1 MDQAAAT
8 KTRLQVPL
16 VTVHSNSAA
25 ASDGSSWAIAST
37 TNTSYGQW
45 AINGSKQFILFRKN
59 QAAFDAILDWQF
71 EVMLS
76 NSVSGSAYAALF
88 KSDGTQIEASETVHT
103 GSTPTLYSTTI
114 ANNNPDFTDQ
124 SEFELRWRS
133 GSSIRSAFLHKA
145 NLYVRLQNLT
155 KAEIHT
161 RLSKFLNTSGSNS
174 ANADGRL
181 LIDAGKFSNLQF
193 FYEATGNDVTLGAIQ
208 QLIRDTGTSDAGTTG
223 TNVTASGIDYPS
235 TAKSRQ
241 RWGRSH

>member
-1 MDQAAAT
+1 MGD
-8 KTRLQVPL
+8 KR
-16 VTVHSNSAA
+16 
-25 ASDGSSWAIAST
+25 
-37 TNTSYGQW
+37 
-45 AINGSKQFILFRKN
+45 SKQFILFRKN
-59 QAAFDAILDWQF
+59 QAAFDAIVDWQF
-71 EVMLS
+71 EVMLAS
-76 NSVSGSAYAALF
+76 SSGTTSAYASLF

-103 GSTPTLYSTTI
+103 GLTPTLYSTTI

-181 LIDAGKFSNLQF
+181 LIDAGKFSNPQF

-223 TNVTASGIDYPS
+223 TNVTASDIDYPS

-241 RWGRSH
+241 RVGPFALTSGSRFIYAQDGGGGTLTSASSFIVITVSNSP